1 MAIVSKSIK
10 RAREAAAAEQRR
22 VTEQAAASEC
32 ELTMPATANSIPRI
46 RGHAQKD
53 DSGKWQPT
61 GEYEVGFG
69 RPPADHRFKKGGAG
83 GPGRPKGSR
92 SHDSILREALS
103 EKRPVR
109 IDGQER
115 NLPLRKLVV
124 LKTVKDAAEGTDRH
138 ARKYVLDESARLFPE
153 AEIARATKPSDLNDS
168 DALSLAEFEAEIRH
182 RIRQESA
189 RKDEPDDGDQS

>member
-1 MAIVSKSIK
+1 MAIVSKSIL
-10 RAREAAAAEQRR
+10 RAREAAAAEQKR
-22 VTEQAAASEC
+22 VAEQAAADEC
-32 ELTMPATANSIPRI
+32 EVTVPASASPAPRT

-61 GEYEVGFG
+61 GEYEVGFS
-69 RPPADHRFKKGGAG
+69 RAPPDHRFKKGGAG

-109 IDGQER
+109 IDGREC
-115 NLPLRKLVV
+115 NLPLRKLI
-124 LKTVKDAAEGTDRH
+124 LMKTVKDAAEGKDRH

-153 AEIARATKPSDLNDS
+153 REAARATKSTDLNES
-168 DALSLAEFEAEIRH
+168 DALSMAELKAEIRH
-182 RIRQESA
+182 RILQESA
-189 RKDEPDDGDQS
+189 RKDEPGNGDQS

>member
-1 MAIVSKSIK
+1 MAIVSKSIL
-10 RAREAAAAEQRR
+10 RAREAAAAEQRCIA
-22 VTEQAAASEC
+22 EQAATSEC
-32 ELTMPATANSIPRI
+32 EAAKPATASATPPV

-69 RPPADHRFKKGGAG
+69 RAPADHRFKKGGAG

-109 IDGQER
+109 IDGREC
-115 NLPLRKLVV
+115 NLPLRKLI
-124 LKTVKDAAEGTDRH
+124 LIKTIRDAAEGKDRH

-153 AEIARATKPSDLNDS
+153 AETPRATKPSDLNNS
-168 DALSLAEFEAEIRH
+168 DALSFAEFEAEIRH
-182 RIRQESA
+182 RILQESA